1 MGSVSLTPDL
11 VTAPQLHSSTAPI
24 FVKLTFFSLL
34 RSEMGVRVFLTTN
47 SGNKEMETRQQT
59 ILHVL
64 KARQIEHDTIDISAP
79 GNQELRKFMREK
91 GKKINGQRNALPPQI
106 FNGE

>member
-1 MGSVSLTPDL
+1 
-11 VTAPQLHSSTAPI
+11 
-24 FVKLTFFSLL
+24 
-34 RSEMGVRVFLTTN
+34 
-47 SGNKEMETRQQT
+47 METRQQT

-64 KARQIEHDTIDISAP
+64 EARQIEHDTIDISAP

-106 FNGE
+106 FNGEEHRFSYCGGLVLWKTNFCFFRGDFEDFDIANEDDNLEEFLGI

>member
-1 MGSVSLTPDL
+1 
-11 VTAPQLHSSTAPI
+11 
-24 FVKLTFFSLL
+24 
-34 RSEMGVRVFLTTN
+34 
-47 SGNKEMETRQQT
+47 METRQQT

-106 FNGE
+106 FNGEEHRFSYYQGVGWLAQKGKQTFVSSEEILRISILLTRMIILRSF

>member
-1 MGSVSLTPDL
+1 
-11 VTAPQLHSSTAPI
+11 
-24 FVKLTFFSLL
+24 
-34 RSEMGVRVFLTTN
+34 
-47 SGNKEMETRQQT
+47 METRQQT

-79 GNQELRKFMREK
+79 GNQELRKFMRER

-106 FNGE
+106 FNGEEHRFSLSGGSAQRK